1 MVFIAMSLTL
11 TVFMASMYKV
21 WSSPESFKPNNFQ
34 LLNIIKKPLN
44 VSPRLEYYKFA
55 VTNMLNSPIWGYGP
69 GNFYFPKANY
79 YHATTS
85 TIFTHNHLLQK
96 IYELGLPGGLIYF
109 GLLLWLF
116 MNAIKNTSRD
126 SHGRLLLLGAF
137 ISFLQAMMDFG
148 WEIPIVY
155 YLNLLIVF
163 HFQPDN
169 KSHFPT
175 DNLHRS
181 LFVLLMVWTVVSG
194 ISNKS
199 TSEKFSKLITIK
211 AKSDLLSSPLV
222 KQWVVLDRGNGKMY
236 LSLSGKEFIAGNYKT
251 SLELAFKSIN
261 SPIYSDVVSSKY
273 LVRFLA
279 EPVISQLD
287 SQSIFRILDYISTK
301 STPHDFYW
309 VKPEEDKKT
318 IFKAVNLLL
327 IGKPNKDLGDK
338 NLAKLYYWKFT
349 GSVTDVKS
357 INKAVDLDPA
367 NQEYKNLKEIV
378 LMANG
383 GSDLKVTLDRIKES
397 QGKITKGTVYVSLT
411 DIAYSKM
418 ADKLEIEGDVIN
430 ELQIRTERLNETHYR
445 QAYIS
450 YISRLVKLKKQ
461 EEAEKILQECK
472 IRYANCEN

>member
-1 MVFIAMSLTL
+1 
-11 TVFMASMYKV
+11 
-21 WSSPESFKPNNFQ
+21 
-34 LLNIIKKPLN
+34 
-44 VSPRLEYYKFA
+44 
-55 VTNMLNSPIWGYGP
+55 
-69 GNFYFPKANY
+69 
-79 YHATTS
+79 
-85 TIFTHNHLLQK
+85 
-96 IYELGLPGGLIYF
+96 
-109 GLLLWLF
+109 
-116 MNAIKNTSRD
+116 
-126 SHGRLLLLGAF
+126 
-137 ISFLQAMMDFG
+137 
-148 WEIPIVY
+148 
-155 YLNLLIVF
+155 
-163 HFQPDN
+163 
-169 KSHFPT
+169 
-175 DNLHRS
+175 
-181 LFVLLMVWTVVSG
+181 MVWTVVSG

-411 DIAYSKM
+411 DLAYSKM